1 MNNLTEKQ
9 QTIIN
14 NIMSEFSKINEEKN
28 NRPKGKLFD
37 IDGLLGQKQADT
49 EQRYQIEL
57 DNQFYEEML
66 KEIMKND
73 MEELNFDLK
82 ELGLTTF
89 IPKNWDKNGNSFCI
103 DTIYQKENSGYHSD
117 YSIRLSYKLKNKYVS
132 FESRIPSI
140 EQKIKEYQIGCYNN
154 PNYETLYSNIEEFA
168 EDKPIIEKIKRLI
181 NKLK

>member
-37 IDGLLGQKQADT
+37 IDGLLGQKEADT
-49 EQRYQIEL
+49 EQRYQIQL

-73 MEELNFDLK
+73 MEELNIDLK

-89 IPKNWDKNGNSFCI
+89 IPYNWDKNGNSFCI
-103 DTIYQKENSGYHSD
+103 DTIYQKENSGYYSD
-117 YSIRLSYKLKNKYVS
+117 DSIKLSYQLKSKAIS

-140 EQKIKEYQIGCYNN
+140 PQKSKEYKIGCYVTPNN
-154 PNYETLYSNIEEFA
+154 ETLYSNIEEFA

-181 NKLK
+181 NK

>member
-73 MEELNFDLK
+73 MEELNVDLK

-89 IPKNWDKNGNSFCI
+89 IPKTWDQNGNSFVI
-103 DTIYQKENSGYHSD
+103 DTIYQKEKWESYSD
-117 YSIRLSYKLKNKYVS
+117 DSIRLNYRLKSKGIS
-132 FESRIPSI
+132 FESMIPRI
-140 EQKIKEYQIGCYNN
+140 EQKLKEFQIGSYAYLNTER
-154 PNYETLYSNIEEFA
+154 YYSNIEEFA
-168 EDKPIIEKIKRLI
+168 ADTRIIEKIKKLI
-181 NKLK
+181 NN

>member
-9 QTIIN
+9 KMIIA
-14 NIMSEFSKINEEKN
+14 NITSEFAKINEEKN

-37 IDGLLGQKQADT
+37 IDGLLGQKQADM

-73 MEELNFDLK
+73 MEELNIDLK

-89 IPKNWDKNGNSFCI
+89 IPHNWDKNGNSFCI

-117 YSIRLSYKLKNKYVS
+117 NSIRLSYQLKNKYVS

-140 EQKIKEYQIGCYNN
+140 EQKIKEYQIGCYNTS
-154 PNYETLYSNIEEFA
+154 NYETLYSNIEEFA
-168 EDKPIIEKIKRLI
+168 ADKSVIEKIKRLI
-181 NKLK
+181 NN

>member
-9 QTIIN
+9 KMIIA
-14 NIMSEFSKINEEKN
+14 NITSEFSKINEEKN

-73 MEELNFDLK
+73 MEELNIDLK

-89 IPKNWDKNGNSFCI
+89 IPKTWDQDGNSFVI
-103 DTIYQKENSGYHSD
+103 DTIDQKENSGYYSD
-117 YSIRLSYKLKNKYVS
+117 YSIRLSYQLKSKGIS
-132 FESRIPSI
+132 FESRIPRI
-140 EQKIKEYQIGCYNN
+140 EQKLKEYQIGCYVNSHT
-154 PNYETLYSNIEEFA
+154 ERFYSNIEEFA
-168 EDKPIIEKIKRLI
+168 EDKSIIERIKMLI
-181 NKLK
+181 NK